1 MDTVVSYWSLNKTY
15 IIITILVLSVF
26 AYSVAVLH
34 TMFIVEVA
42 SHGNCDDPWA
52 LYLNDGIRN
61 KCISTKQTNEL
72 KSQQAQFERDTEAIA
87 QNIDRIKTKIQETDT
102 MHDELQRRIQERNA
116 QKWANVKQTITDLSG
131 TVVSI
136 QTKYRENK
144 DALEKI
150 INDYDTAIQTNA
162 ELLVQVGNNLVKKLT
177 QNVYTPN
184 WAKQRGNLVDAYNTI
199 LEYFAKTSGSLSGS
213 AQSGTSGSLVKTP
226 LQPLSAEVMKGKKQ

>member
-61 KCISTKQTNEL
+61 KCISTKQSNEL

-87 QNIDRIKTKIQETDT
+87 QNIDRIKTKIQETDA

-144 DALEKI
+144 EALEKI

-184 WAKQRGNLVDAYNTI
+184 WGKQRGNLVDAYNTI
-199 LEYFAKTSGSLSGS
+199 LEYFAKT
-213 AQSGTSGSLVKTP
+213 ADAKTSGSLANP

>member
-61 KCISTKQTNEL
+61 KCISTKQSNEL

-87 QNIDRIKTKIQETDT
+87 QNISRIKTKIQETDA

-199 LEYFAKTSGSLSGS
+199 LEYFAKT
-213 AQSGTSGSLVKTP
+213 ADAKTSGSTANP